1 SVEICRSQSALGLP
15 PLRRSLLI
23 RLSPCDC
30 VRFVQLEIDV
40 MPAAL
45 LRGLLARGCG
55 SVLAVDPFAM
65 F

>member
-1 SVEICRSQSALGLP
+1 SVEICRSQGASGLP
-15 PLRRSLLI
+15 PIRPSLLI

-30 VRFVQLEIDV
+30 VRFVLLERDF

-55 SVLAVDPFAM
+55 S
-65 F
+65 